1 MEKTRRNR
9 IILCIGVVTAIA
21 IIAVGYLPK
30 ANSFSGFQGKTLWD
44 WLSLLVVPASLAG
57 LGALLQLKDQDR
69 AKKQADLEREIAD
82 KNRQQDLEI
91 AQGTREEEAL
101 QHYLDRVSNL
111 VIEKNLL
118 EIAAKDAPTTEEKEL
133 LDVSVDI
140 IRALT
145 LSTLR
150 RLSDG
155 IRKGSVVRLLAE
167 ADIIQRL
174 GVSLDGADLQTAFLN
189 FAVLYRADLSGADL
203 ACASL
208 IDTELNEVRLSGA
221 FLNFA
226 NLSGADLT
234 GADLSDAYLSGAIG
248 VTKEQLEKAYLCG
261 TELPKGIDIDPNRD
275 CDKFYGEWLSEH
287 GYI

>member
-1 MEKTRRNR
+1 M
-9 IILCIGVVTAIA
+9 TAIA

-82 KNRQQDLEI
+82 KNRKQDLKI
-91 AQGTREEEAL
+91 AEGTREEEAL

-118 EIAAKDAPTTEEKEL
+118 AIAAKDAPTTEEKEL

-174 GVSLDGADLQTAFLN
+174 GVSLHGADLQTAFLN

-261 TELPKGIDIDPNRD
+261 TELPEGIDIDPNRD

>member
-1 MEKTRRNR
+1 MT
-9 IILCIGVVTAIA
+9 VTFN
-21 IIAVGYLPK
+21 P
-30 ANSFSGFQGKTLWD
+30 
-44 WLSLLVVPASLAG
+44 
-57 LGALLQLKDQDR
+57 
-69 AKKQADLEREIAD
+69 
-82 KNRQQDLEI
+82 
-91 AQGTREEEAL
+91 
-101 QHYLDRVSNL
+101 QH
-111 VIEKNLL
+111 E
-118 EIAAKDAPTTEEKEL
+118 
-133 LDVSVDI
+133 
-140 IRALT
+140 
-145 LSTLR
+145 
-150 RLSDG
+150 
-155 IRKGSVVRLLAE
+155 VR
-167 ADIIQRL
+167 
-174 GVSLDGADLQTAFLN
+174 LDGADLQTAFLN

-261 TELPKGIDIDPNRD
+261 TELPEGIDIDPNRD

>member
-1 MEKTRRNR
+1 
-9 IILCIGVVTAIA
+9 VTAIA

-44 WLSLLVVPASLAG
+44 WLSLLVVPTSLA
-57 LGALLQLKDQDR
+57 ALAAWLQH
-69 AKKQADLEREIAD
+69 KQQERELKIAED
-82 KNRQQDLEI
+82 NRQ
-91 AQGTREEEAL
+91 EEAL

-111 VIEKNLL
+111 LIEKNLL
-118 EIAAKDAPTTEEKEL
+118 AIAAKDAPTTEEKEL

-174 GVSLDGADLQTAFLN
+174 GVSLHGADLQTAFLN

-261 TELPKGIDIDPNRD
+261 TELPEGIDIDPNRD